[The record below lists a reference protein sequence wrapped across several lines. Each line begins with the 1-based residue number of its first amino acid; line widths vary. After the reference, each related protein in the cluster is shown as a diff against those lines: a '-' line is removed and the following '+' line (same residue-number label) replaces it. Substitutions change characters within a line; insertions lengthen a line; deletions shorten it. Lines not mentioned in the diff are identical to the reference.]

1 MHFSY
6 WLSSILLLYFGVLLW
21 IARATSKDQSN
32 ESFFI
37 GKRNSNW
44 FVVAFGMIGTSLSGV
59 TFISVP
65 GTVGSQG
72 FYYLQVVM
80 GYFLGYLVVAFVLLP
95 VYYRMQVSSI
105 YHFLDEQLGRI
116 AYKTGASFFILSRTV
131 GATARLF
138 LVINVL
144 QLFLLNDL
152 GISFYWTAFF
162 ILFMILV
169 YTMQGGVKTIVW
181 TDTLQTFFML
191 LALVSCIFIILN
203 QLDISFSTAVIH
215 MNEANYLRWYNG
227 DFMAGSNF
235 WKHLIGGAFITISMT
250 GMDQEMMQK
259 NISVRTLKDSQKN
272 MLSFSVV
279 LVIVNI
285 LFLIL
290 GGLLSLY
297 ANQNVPGVAGDDLF
311 PSIAFGKMPVLF
323 SLLFVVGLISALFP
337 SADGA
342 ITALTSS
349 FCVDILGFNRNAKL
363 TEHQKIR
370 KRKMV
375 HFLFALIFLLLVF
388 IFKWIDNKSIIDLIL
403 KVAGYTY
410 GPLLGLYAFALFS
423 KRGLPN
429 SIMVFVLCCLA
440 PVIVFVIDRNSANW
454 FHGFSLGYLNLPLNG
469 LVTYLSLLAISKQK
483 T

>member
-6 WLSSILLLYFGVLLW
+6 WLSSLLLLYFGVLLW

-72 FYYLQVVM
+72 FYYLQVVL
-80 GYFLGYLVVAFVLLP
+80 GYFLGYIVVAFVLLP
-95 VYYRMQVSSI
+95 IYYRMQVSSI
-105 YHFLDEQLGRI
+105 YHFLDQQLGRI
-116 AYKTGASFFILSRTV
+116 AYKTGATFFIVSRTI

-162 ILFMILV
+162 ILSMILV
-169 YTMQGGVKTIVW
+169 YTLQGGVKTIVW

-191 LALVSCIFIILN
+191 LALVCCIIIILN
-203 QLDISFSTAVIH
+203 QLNLDCLTAIDQ
-215 MNEANYLRWYNG
+215 MQQANYLRWYNG
-227 DFMAGSNF
+227 DVKAGSNF

-272 MLSFSVV
+272 MLSFSIV
-279 LVIVNI
+279 LVFVNC

-290 GGLLSLY
+290 GALLAMYS
-297 ANQNVPGVAGDDLF
+297 NQNGLGVQGDDLF
-311 PSIAFGKMPVLF
+311 PLIALDKMPVLF
-323 SLLFVVGLISALFP
+323 SLLFVIGLISALFP

-349 FCVDILGFNRNAKL
+349 YCVDILGFNRNTQL
-363 TEHQKIR
+363 TEQQKII
-370 KRKMV
+370 KRKWV
-375 HFLFALIFLLLVF
+375 HVSFAIIFLLLVF
-388 IFKWIDNKSIIDLIL
+388 IFKWVDNKSIIDLIL
-403 KVAGYTY
+403 KLAGYTY
-410 GPLLGLYAFALFS
+410 GPLLGLYVFALFS
-423 KRGLPN
+423 KRVLPN
-429 SIMVFVLCCLA
+429 SMLVWILCFIA
-440 PVIVFVIDRNSANW
+440 PVVVFIIDRNSVSW

-469 LVTYLSLLAISKQK
+469 LVTYLSLLAISKK
-483 T
+483 KL